1 MTKEDH
7 DKTNKATK
15 NKTKLKTKQ
24 NKNKTKPKKPHNKYQ
39 TRVVNGRPRFFLLL
53 VTVIVH

>member
-15 NKTKLKTKQ
+15 NKTKQKQ
-24 NKNKTKPKKPHNKYQ
+24 NKKQKNTHNKYQ

>member
-15 NKTKLKTKQ
+15 NKTKQNKTKQ
-24 NKNKTKPKKPHNKYQ
+24 KNTHNKYQ